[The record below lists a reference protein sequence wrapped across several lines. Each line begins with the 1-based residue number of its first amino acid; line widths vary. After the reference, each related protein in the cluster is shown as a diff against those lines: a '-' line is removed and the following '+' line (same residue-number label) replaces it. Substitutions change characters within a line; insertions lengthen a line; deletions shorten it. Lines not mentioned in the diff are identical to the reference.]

1 MVKKRGL
8 EDYFIGT
15 KENQAPFV
23 GHGIG
28 LEIDELPLLAKGFP
42 QPLEI
47 GMVFAFEPK
56 FIFPGIGTVA
66 LEDDYAVTADGVEKL
81 TYADDRIIVIDGVS
95 NSNHQIPNSK

>member
-15 KENQAPFV
+15 KINQAPFV

-42 QPLEI
+42 QPLET

-56 FIFPGIGTVA
+56 FIFPGIGAVA
-66 LEDDYAVTADGVEKL
+66 LEDDYAVTEEGVEKL
-81 TYADDRIIVIDGVS
+81 TYADDQIIVI
-95 NSNHQIPNSK
+95 PEP